1 MADCIDDDEAKRA
14 APARRALQRGLTQ
27 LRAAGLE
34 CELTQTVNGDHAR
47 ISLAYGGPGQE
58 RCVITEGWAIGE
70 RDNES
75 LAYTW
80 MTLKVLGLVGALR
93 TSPW

>member
-14 APARRALQRGLTQ
+14 ARARLALQRGLVQ

-34 CELTQTVNGDHAR
+34 CELTQTVDGDHAR
-47 ISLAYGGPGQE
+47 ISLVYGQSGKE
-58 RCVITEGWAIGE
+58 RCITTEGWAIGE
-70 RDNES
+70 HDNES

-80 MTLKVLGLVGALR
+80 MTLEVLRLVGAHEMR
-93 TSPW
+93 